1 MIFSFLFACPKP
13 IKELFVLN
21 MKKIHKS
28 LAFLNGKYYYIHGKN
43 KKVFSKQKIKVLK
56 HEQFRNQRRNTTQ
69 NKARQKQNGQDSESR
84 AQAFFQERFYQ
95 TSITDICRESN
106 TAVGTFYIYFDD
118 KTALYRCLM
127 EDDTARNQGNNK
139 RSSCS
144 KRTAPHV
151 LKRKRKVCGRLSNT
165 ARQITICLKS
175 CGEA

>member
-1 MIFSFLFACPKP
+1 MNNSEIKGVTQPKT
-13 IKELFVLN
+13 KLGKSK
-21 MKKIHKS
+21 MDKILKAARK
-28 LAFLNGKYYYIHGKN
+28 L
-43 KKVFSKQKIKVLK
+43 FSK
-56 HEQFRNQRRNTTQ
+56 
-69 NKARQKQNGQDSESR
+69 NG
-84 AQAFFQERFYQ
+84 FYQ

-127 EDDTARNQGNNK
+127 EDVQREIKDTINEALL
-139 RSSCS
+139 